1 MASHHHL
8 TDQEKRDRARE
19 RTAFVESLLQGSEA
33 GATAEI
39 ERACL
44 EAEGILKE
52 RATLTGSKPVAHAAE
67 VIEAHRLLVK
77 EKDLG
82 DRFLR
87 ITRRLEEMSV
97 STEYVFSCHE
107 CFRS

>member
-1 MASHHHL
+1 MSAFSAHHHYSD
-8 TDQEKRDRARE
+8 TEKRDRARE
-19 RTAFVESLLQGSEA
+19 RTAFVEGLLHGAES

-44 EAEGILKE
+44 EAETILKE
-52 RATLTGSKPVAHAAE
+52 RATATGSKPVAHAAE
-67 VIEAHRLLVK
+67 VLEAHRLLVR

-87 ITRRLEEMSV
+87 ISRRLEEMRV
-97 STEYVFSCHE
+97 GVE
-107 CFRS
+107 